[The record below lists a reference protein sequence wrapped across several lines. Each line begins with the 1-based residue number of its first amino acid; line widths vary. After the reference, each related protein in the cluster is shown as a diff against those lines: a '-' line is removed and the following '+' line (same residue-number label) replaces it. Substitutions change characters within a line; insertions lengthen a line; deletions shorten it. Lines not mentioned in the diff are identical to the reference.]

1 MRDLRDVLVDLQK
14 MVDMP
19 CKPNWERPKEGTIFD
34 EDKSVKWNKEEVIR
48 LREKYDTEV
57 RELNTKKNKERDNIE
72 KEIYRIIKSEIKG
85 ITIEDA
91 EHIYQYAF
99 SEKHAYGYNDV
110 INFVEELID
119 LISPIVKK
127 VVK

>member
-1 MRDLRDVLVDLQK
+1 MRDLREVVVDWQK

-19 CKPNWERPKEGTIFD
+19 CKPNWKRPKEGTIFD

-72 KEIYRIIKSEIKG
+72 KEIYCIIKSEIEG

-99 SEKHAYGYNDV
+99 AEKYSRGYNAV

-119 LISPIVKK
+119 LISPIVRK
-127 VVK
+127 VAK